1 MAEYKSGLNDRK
13 NQSYNIL
20 VNAKEIESP
29 LSVFNNIQ
37 LQIASTLSEI
47 FYPGMNKKV
56 IQLLAKN
63 QLIFRDKSIMIM
75 GKFKLQQGS
84 DGFMELNI
92 LCTKPRMQELE
103 YLSQI
108 YKNYEHVTAAFNQYI
123 IMYNRICS
131 NYQEVPY
138 ELINTIM
145 KGIHNQD
152 SVILD
157 RYYLLPFKE
166 KFNRL
171 MLEDKKYDK
180 DTEELLLNI
189 YGRYDFCIKFSLVK
203 GFLNYKIYRL
213 LSSLMNENKSLE
225 NIRFEDVE
233 IIKSDNIQIQRANEF
248 VYQLFNYSEII

>member
-1 MAEYKSGLNDRK
+1 
-13 NQSYNIL
+13 
-20 VNAKEIESP
+20 
-29 LSVFNNIQ
+29 
-37 LQIASTLSEI
+37 
-47 FYPGMNKKV
+47 
-56 IQLLAKN
+56 
-63 QLIFRDKSIMIM
+63 
-75 GKFKLQQGS
+75 
-84 DGFMELNI
+84 
-92 LCTKPRMQELE
+92 
-103 YLSQI
+103 
-108 YKNYEHVTAAFNQYI
+108 
-123 IMYNRICS
+123 MYNRICS